1 MYVAIVDYGMSNL
14 KSVFNAVNY
23 VTSDNSKVKITSNY
37 KDIDEADK
45 IVFPGQ
51 GAINDCMTLLKQK
64 NLVPSLRKAIDEK
77 PFLGICLGLQS
88 LFEFSYEG
96 EVECLSFLK
105 GRVHSFKNLLFEAMP
120 NSYKVPHMGWNTS
133 KHNALGLFEGIAN
146 ECYFYMVHSFYA
158 QMCDET
164 IASMEY
170 GLAFSTALQKD
181 NFYGVQFHPEK
192 SSKAGAKLLENF
204 LKL

>member
-1 MYVAIVDYGMSNL
+1 MSVAIIDYGAGNIQSL
-14 KSVFNAVNY
+14 RFALERLGVAATLTDQV
-23 VTSDNSKVKITSNY
+23 
-37 KDIDEADK
+37 DEIQQADRV
-45 IVFPGQ
+45 IFPGV
-51 GAINDCMTLLKQK
+51 GEARSAMTKLQASGLD
-64 NLVPSLRKAIDEK
+64 NLIPTLTQPV
-77 PFLGICLGLQS
+77 LGICLGMQLMCTHT
-88 LFEFSYEG
+88 EEG
-96 EVECLSFLK
+96 DTTGLGIFDTQVRRFDNQL
-105 GRVHSFKNLLFEAMP
+105 
-120 NSYKVPHMGWNTS
+120 KVPHMGWNTS
-133 KHNALGLFEGIAN
+133 NHNTSGLFDGIDN

-158 QMCDET
+158 QMCDDT